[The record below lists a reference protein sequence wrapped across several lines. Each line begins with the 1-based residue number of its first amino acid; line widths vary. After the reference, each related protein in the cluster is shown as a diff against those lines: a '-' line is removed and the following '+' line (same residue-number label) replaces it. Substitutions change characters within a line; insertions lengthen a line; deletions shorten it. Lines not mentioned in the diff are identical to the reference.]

1 MISQANHARSFF
13 DRLRLPLIAL
23 AAAAALFTFAA
34 CGDTGSQGPQG
45 DPGVPGA
52 AGSPGETGAP
62 GAPGSAGEPGDPGI
76 SGEPGSPGEPGN
88 QGSAGSAGATGVT
101 GPTGATGSRGAT
113 GESGSGGAAGLTGPG
128 AGATLIVPLT
138 ELNDSGQNGI
148 ARLTSRGLQTEVV
161 IEIDGVPDIAQ
172 PIHVHAGSC
181 DTLGGVDYALSSVVN
196 GFSSTIIDVSLPALR
211 EGLSAINLH
220 KSGAEAGTYV
230 ACGNIAAAGTT
241 VTIALTERNDS
252 GQAGTATLIAAG
264 DTTWVVV
271 NVDAGPGGV
280 SQPIHIHSGSCAT
293 LGGVEIPLTSLE
305 NGRSVTV
312 IDSPISSIL
321 TGDRA
326 VNLHKSGPEASLY
339 TSCGDIP
346 VATVSA
352 SAGVSSDAVTLIL
365 NELNN
370 SGQSGSVTLTPKG
383 TKTTVAVNITPG
395 AVGIGQPIHIHSGS
409 CDDLGGVVYPLTS
422 LDAGMSATTVDVS
435 ISSLLSGRFAVNAH
449 KSGPEA
455 SVYVACGDLPKRAD
469 VLTIA
474 LSELNSSG
482 QSGTATLVA
491 NGSLTDVA
499 VVVTPGAAGVAQP
512 IHIHASS
519 CATLGGVEYPLTS
532 VMNGTSLTSVS
543 VTLESLRDGDF
554 AVNLHKSGAEASVYV
569 SCGNLGGGG
578 AGVATSGGSG
588 GSGGSTSP
596 PDIQS
601 KIVNFVLED
610 ITVSIGQTV
619 IWENTDNAPH
629 TVTHRMTGSDPPS
642 VDNEFRSSTLTQS
655 GQYSHVFTTAG
666 TFQYFCE
673 IHPNMRATITV
684 S

>member
-1 MISQANHARSFF
+1 M
-13 DRLRLPLIAL
+13 
-23 AAAAALFTFAA
+23 
-34 CGDTGSQGPQG
+34 
-45 DPGVPGA
+45 
-52 AGSPGETGAP
+52 
-62 GAPGSAGEPGDPGI
+62 
-76 SGEPGSPGEPGN
+76 
-88 QGSAGSAGATGVT
+88 T

-241 VTIALTERNDS
+241 VTISLTEQNDS

-346 VATVSA
+346 VTTVSA

-383 TKTTVAVNITPG
+383 TKTTVAVSITPG

-619 IWENTDNAPH
+619 IWENTDNEPH
-629 TVTHRMTGSDPPS
+629 TVTHRATGSDPPS

-655 GQYSHVFTTAG
+655 GQYSHVFNTAG

>member
-241 VTIALTERNDS
+241 VTISLTEQNDS

-346 VATVSA
+346 VTTVSA

-383 TKTTVAVNITPG
+383 TKTTVAVSITPG

-629 TVTHRMTGSDPPS
+629 TVTHRVTGSDPPS
-642 VDNEFRSSTLTQS
+642 VDNEFRSGSLTQS
-655 GQYSHVFTTAG
+655 GQYSHVFNTAG
-666 TFQYFCE
+666 TFQYYCE
-673 IHPNMRATITV
+673 FHPYMLA
-684 S
+684 

>member
-52 AGSPGETGAP
+52 AGSPGET

-241 VTIALTERNDS
+241 VTISLTEQNDS

-346 VATVSA
+346 VTTVSA

-383 TKTTVAVNITPG
+383 TKTTVAVSITPG

-588 GSGGSTSP
+588 GSGGSTP
-596 PDIQS
+596 APDIQS

-610 ITVSIGQTV
+610 LTVSIGQTV

-655 GQYSHVFTTAG
+655 GQYSHVFNTAG

>member
-23 AAAAALFTFAA
+23 ASAAALFAFAA
-34 CGDTGSQGPQG
+34 CADTGSQGPQG
-45 DPGVPGA
+45 EPGVPGA

-76 SGEPGSPGEPGN
+76 SGEPGSSGEPGN

-101 GPTGATGSRGAT
+101 GSTGATGSRGAT

-196 GFSSTIIDVSLPALR
+196 GFSSTVIDVSLPALR

-230 ACGNIAAAGTT
+230 ACGDIAAAGTT
-241 VTIALTERNDS
+241 VTISLNPLNDS
-252 GQAGTATLIAAG
+252 GQAGTATLIATG

-346 VATVSA
+346 VTTVSA

-365 NELNN
+365 NELNS

-383 TKTTVAVNITPG
+383 TKTMVAVNLSAG
-395 AVGIGQPIHIHSGS
+395 AVGVSQPVHIHTGS
-409 CDDLGGVVYPLTS
+409 CDDLGGVTYPLTS
-422 LDAGMSATTVDVS
+422 LDTGMSATTVDVS

-455 SVYVACGDLPKRAD
+455 SIYVSCGDIPTGKN

-474 LSELNSSG
+474 LGELNSSG
-482 QSGTATLVA
+482 QTGTATLVA
-491 NGSLTDVA
+491 NGASTDVS
-499 VVVTPGAAGVAQP
+499 VIVTPGAAGVSQP
-512 IHIHASS
+512 IHIHTGS
-519 CATLGGVEYPLTS
+519 CETLGGVEYPLTS
-532 VMNGTSLTSVS
+532 LVDGTSLSSVS
-543 VTLESLRDGDF
+543 VTLESLLAGEF
-554 AVNLHKSGAEASVYV
+554 AVNLHKSGAEASVYHA
-569 SCGNLGGGG
+569 CGNVSKE
-578 AGVATSGGSG
+578 AAAVAASTSSG
-588 GSGGSTSP
+588 GSGGSTP
-596 PDIQS
+596 APDIQS
-601 KIVNFVLED
+601 MIVNFVLED
-610 ITVSIGQTV
+610 LTVSIGQTV

-629 TVTHRMTGSDPPS
+629 TVTHRVTNSDPPS
-642 VDNEFRSSTLTQS
+642 VDSEFRSSTLTQS
-655 GQYSHVFTTAG
+655 GMYSHVFNTAG

>member
-1 MISQANHARSFF
+1 M
-13 DRLRLPLIAL
+13 
-23 AAAAALFTFAA
+23 
-34 CGDTGSQGPQG
+34 
-45 DPGVPGA
+45 
-52 AGSPGETGAP
+52 
-62 GAPGSAGEPGDPGI
+62 
-76 SGEPGSPGEPGN
+76 
-88 QGSAGSAGATGVT
+88 T

-241 VTIALTERNDS
+241 VTISLTEQNDS

-346 VATVSA
+346 VITVST

-383 TKTTVAVNITPG
+383 TKTTVAVSITPG

-482 QSGTATLVA
+482 QSGTTTLVA

-588 GSGGSTSP
+588 GSGGSTPP

-601 KIVNFVLED
+601 MIVNFVLED
-610 ITVSIGQTV
+610 LTVSIGQTV

-629 TVTHRMTGSDPPS
+629 TVTHRVTGSDPPS

-655 GQYSHVFTTAG
+655 GQYSHVFNPAG

-673 IHPNMRATITV
+673 IHRNMRATITV

>member
-113 GESGSGGAAGLTGPG
+113 GESGSVVAAGLTGPG

-241 VTIALTERNDS
+241 VTISLTEQNDS

-346 VATVSA
+346 VTTVSA

-383 TKTTVAVNITPG
+383 TKTTVAVSITPG

-588 GSGGSTSP
+588 GSTP
-596 PDIQS
+596 APDIQS

-629 TVTHRMTGSDPPS
+629 TVTHRVTGSDPPS

-655 GQYSHVFTTAG
+655 GQY
-666 TFQYFCE
+666 
-673 IHPNMRATITV
+673 
-684 S
+684 

>member
-241 VTIALTERNDS
+241 VTISLTEQNDS

-346 VATVSA
+346 VTTVSA

-383 TKTTVAVNITPG
+383 TKTTVAVSITPG

-588 GSGGSTSP
+588 GSGGSTPP

-601 KIVNFVLED
+601 MIVNFVLED
-610 ITVSIGQTV
+610 LTVSVGQTV
-619 IWENTDNAPH
+619 IWENTDTDPH
-629 TVTHRMTGSDPPS
+629 TVTHRATNSDPPS
-642 VDNEFRSSTLTQS
+642 IDSEFRSGSLTQS
-655 GQYSHVFTTAG
+655 GQYSHVFDTPG

>member
-241 VTIALTERNDS
+241 VTISLTEQNDS

-346 VATVSA
+346 VTTVSA

-383 TKTTVAVNITPG
+383 TKTTVAVSITPG

-629 TVTHRMTGSDPPS
+629 TVTHRVTGSDPPS

-655 GQYSHVFTTAG
+655 GQYSHVFNTAG